1 METFRSEALN
11 EIAGHGL
18 ETGRYCQDATVGSGT
33 SGRMQRFK
41 DDIHDI
47 HVICVYICMNIMN
60 IDIGIYV
67 DHIFFSQLLA
77 VLSNS

>member
-18 ETGRYCQDATVGSGT
+18 ETGRYCQDATVRSGT

-41 DDIHDI
+41 DDI

-60 IDIGIYV
+60 IDTGIYV
-67 DHIFFSQLLA
+67 DHIFFWQLLA